1 MICKILASF
10 ACVYLQK
17 QWDFEATQQV
27 EKTCKDIILGD
38 KANTISEVL
47 DPQATAPFLTI
58 WSIVRE
64 ESFKV
69 LKLFADLNQRWRMK
83 ELLSKDTIPHRLRF
97 KFKLTLSKATKD
109 LLESKALVEHA
120 KNTF

>member
-1 MICKILASF
+1 M
-10 ACVYLQK
+10 
-17 QWDFEATQQV
+17 

-47 DPQATAPFLTI
+47 DSQPTAPFLTI

-69 LKLFADLNQRWRMK
+69 LKLFADLNQR
-83 ELLSKDTIPHRLRF
+83 
-97 KFKLTLSKATKD
+97 
-109 LLESKALVEHA
+109 
-120 KNTF
+120 